1 MDSGTNLPIV
11 ATIPAGNP
19 PTLARMLGPLGV
31 DPRSEDVYRRVL
43 AAPGR
48 SVGALAA
55 ELGWSASAVRRQLQQ
70 LTALRLVRVS
80 AGAVQAEPPELALRD
95 LLQAESARL
104 VDAQTALSQARLA
117 VPDLVAEFRATTPAL
132 AEEHGLQ
139 TLAGVEG
146 IRTLADL
153 CLRTDGDLSFLRA
166 DQWMGDTSAAVDE
179 LVVEQVA
186 AGRVSRAIYPVHVL
200 DDVPDPVRARTEAG
214 EQVRVLPELTA
225 RLAIFGTTAAVTT
238 ELWER
243 PTGNRLAIRQP
254 GLVRALQAY
263 FDALWAR
270 AVVPPELAP
279 DGIGGVDDERRQLLV
294 LMREGAIDQQIARA
308 SGVSVRTVRRRIAAV
323 MEELGATSR
332 FGAGVEAARRGWI

>member
-1 MDSGTNLPIV
+1 MPTV
-11 ATIPAGNP
+11 PAGDAH
-19 PTLARMLGPLGV
+19 TLARLLGPLGV
-31 DPRSEDVYRRVL
+31 DSRSEDVYRRVL

-48 SVGALAA
+48 SVAELAA
-55 ELGWSASAVRRQLQQ
+55 ALGWSPGAVRRQLRQ
-70 LTALRLVRVS
+70 LTALQLVRVS
-80 AGAVQAEPPELALRD
+80 AGAVHAEPPELALRD

-117 VPDLVAEFRATTPAL
+117 VPDLVAEFRASSPAA

-153 CLRTDGDLSFLRA
+153 CLRTDGPLAFLRA
-166 DQWMGDTSAAVDE
+166 DQWLGDTSAAVDE
-179 LVVEQVA
+179 LVVEQVG
-186 AGRVSRAIYPVHVL
+186 AGRASRAIYPVHVL
-200 DDVPDPVRARTEAG
+200 DDVPDRVRARAEAG

-243 PTGNRLAIRQP
+243 PTGNRLAVRQP

-270 AVVPPELAP
+270 AVVPPELAT
-279 DGIGGVDDERRQLLV
+279 DGSLGIDDDRRQLLV

-323 MEELGATSR
+323 MAELGASSR